1 MWETQVSKRRRHQ
14 STSYHSCHSCHSSPR
29 SLTCSLCPGCPCK
42 HLQCT
47 CKASRFEVS
56 RIRVSKNGKHETNIS
71 NMYFIELHC
80 TSTQG
85 SVDVGCAVGNVTGR
99 RIVVC
104 GPVLIVAGSEA
115 RSQSLPRSAVTDV
128 TCCLESAGP
137 HKMPK
142 QARHTASLQVP
153 VFGSHTPAQKESKG
167 CKGTNFCD
175 IETLSLTN
183 TLLLPVKS
191 GLDHSTSLGPADIN

>member
-1 MWETQVSKRRRHQ
+1 MDNAHVRVPYIPQPPLFDTSGNVGNAGLENINRHQ

-56 RIRVSKNGKHETNIS
+56 RIRAIRVSKNGKHETNIS

-137 HKMPK
+137 DWTTQNAKAS
-142 QARHTASLQVP
+142 QAHSFAASPSLRITH
-153 VFGSHTPAQKESKG
+153 SCAKG
-167 CKGTNFCD
+167 IKRMQRD
-175 IETLSLTN
+175 Q
-183 TLLLPVKS
+183 LL
-191 GLDHSTSLGPADIN
+191 